1 MLMLS
6 CLPGW
11 AVGTGPVCPHAW
23 DGSWGLCQHVPVQ
36 DMLELF
42 VGTVLVCLQLAAT
55 CGEHACLSP
64 TTGMTCG
71 DQVYESPTQ
80 RGDSWVP

>member
-42 VGTVLVCLQLAAT
+42 VGTMLVCPQLAEVT

-64 TTGMTCG
+64 T
-71 DQVYESPTQ
+71 S
-80 RGDSWVP
+80 RGDLWGPSLRVPNTEG